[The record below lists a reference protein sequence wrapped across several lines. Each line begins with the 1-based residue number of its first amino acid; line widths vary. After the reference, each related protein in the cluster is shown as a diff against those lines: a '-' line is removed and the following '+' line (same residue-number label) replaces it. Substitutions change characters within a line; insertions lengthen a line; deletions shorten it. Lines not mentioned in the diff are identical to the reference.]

1 MKEWLQ
7 ANGVWLVSLV
17 FVGGVM
23 YSQVLRNTEELEEYR
38 PTMQQVKL
46 LQMLTE
52 QNTQTMKELSTGYSS
67 QYKEFLDKLD
77 TVITRLDQRDAAQS
91 ADISQLGADIRV
103 IKQQIQLK

>member
-23 YSQVLRNTEELEEYR
+23 YSQVLRNTKELEEYR

-77 TVITRLDQRDAAQS
+77 AVITRLDQRDAAQS

>member
-7 ANGVWLVSLV
+7 TNGVWLLSLIFVS
-17 FVGGVM
+17 GIT
-23 YSQVLRNTEELEEYR
+23 YSQVLRNTEELVEYR

-46 LQMLTE
+46 LQILTE

-67 QYKEFLDKLD
+67 QYKDFLLKLD

-91 ADISQLGADIRV
+91 NEINQLNSDVRV
-103 IKQQIQLK
+103 LKQQMRIQ

>member
-1 MKEWLQ
+1 
-7 ANGVWLVSLV
+7 
-17 FVGGVM
+17 
-23 YSQVLRNTEELEEYR
+23 
-38 PTMQQVKL
+38 
-46 LQMLTE
+46 MLTE
-52 QNTQTMKELSTGYSS
+52 QNTQTMKELSTVYSS